1 MLTITKYTIKEMIK
15 KRAFLLIAMLTVGY
29 LFIYGYGLS
38 LAFHSS
44 SSFIGNV
51 PDIGKILLESQ
62 LLSAGLYF
70 SNFIIAFLI
79 VLTSVG
85 AVSGDVES
93 GSIYAL
99 LYKPLKRYE
108 YVLGKFI
115 GLGIIITVYST
126 LLFLSVI
133 GLNIAFG
140 TKVYLGLGNVF
151 RALFFFDLGPVVLLS
166 LVIASS
172 SIMSTVNTGV
182 LAVMTYGIAMIGG
195 ILEQMGSF
203 FTDATSQGLSNVG
216 IITSLIL
223 PTDVIF
229 RKMNAELLTQNTGL
243 SFLAQGPFGGTSQPS
258 PIMFVYI
265 AFYICFLLY
274 YGTRKFEKR
283 DL

>member
-15 KRAFLLIAMLTVGY
+15 KRAFLLIAVLTVGY

-38 LAFHSS
+38 LSFHSGGS
-44 SSFIGNV
+44 SIGNV
-51 PDIGKILLESQ
+51 PDISKILLESQ

-70 SNFIIAFLI
+70 ANFIVAFLI
-79 VLTSVG
+79 VLTSVS

-108 YVLGKFI
+108 YVLGRFI
-115 GLGIIITVYST
+115 GLSIIIVIYST
-126 LLFLSVI
+126 ILFLSII
-133 GLNIAFG
+133 GLNMAFE
-140 TKVYLGLGNVF
+140 TKVYLEAGNIF
-151 RALFFFDLGPVVLLS
+151 RSLFFFDLGPIVLLS

-172 SIMSTVNTGV
+172 SILSTVNTGIIT
-182 LAVMTYGIAMIGG
+182 VMTYGIAMIGG
-195 ILEQMGSF
+195 ILEQTGSLF
-203 FTDATSQGLSNVG
+203 QNSQGLTNVG

-243 SFLAQGPFGGTSQPS
+243 SFLSQGPFGGTSQPS
-258 PIMFVYI
+258 PYMFVYI
-265 AFYICFLLY
+265 IFYICFLLY
-274 YGTRKFEKR
+274 YGIRKFEKR